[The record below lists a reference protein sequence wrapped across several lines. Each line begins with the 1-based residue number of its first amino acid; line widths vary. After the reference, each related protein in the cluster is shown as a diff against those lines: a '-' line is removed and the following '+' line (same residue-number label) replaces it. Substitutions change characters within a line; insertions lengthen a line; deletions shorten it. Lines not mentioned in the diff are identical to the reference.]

1 MKSPII
7 LLVAVAMGGCA
18 SNPRVDNV
26 IPLEG
31 GVYEAF
37 ATGRSKEAA
46 LRPVL
51 YSADV
56 TCHERLMRFVV
67 LEEKTQY
74 KGLVSESTNQVI
86 DKAEELIVATTGE
99 SFPTLSGDDDYHVS
113 IRFRCE

>member
-1 MKSPII
+1 MKRPII
-7 LLVAVAMGGCA
+7 LVVTVILVGCA

-51 YSADV
+51 YSADF
-56 TCHERLMRFVV
+56 TCRERLMHFVV
-67 LEEKTQY
+67 LEEETEY

-86 DKAEELIVATTGE
+86 NKAEEIIVATTGE
-99 SFPTLSGDDDYHVS
+99 SFPTLSGEDDYYVS
-113 IRFRCE
+113 MRFRCE